1 MRGNKKIDF
10 IFSYLGG
17 KPVEDEKHVFGRRRE
32 RGLSRWTRW

>member
-1 MRGNKKIDF
+1 MRGNKKIYN